1 MIIQLTIDGVRPMLM
16 HNIRMANPL
25 NEYAIAFSRFS
36 SKRKKTEEDLAQMI
50 QIELRGGVYETDE
63 GLLGLPTVNVRR
75 CVYDAATAFRMGTNV
90 KRALIAETVI
100 EPVLVDGGKVRV
112 EDFLRDDDH
121 VDLQMVRIGVN
132 KVLRARP
139 KVPVPWS
146 TTHRFELLTDV
157 IDPHDLDKVL
167 ERAGRLV
174 GLGDY
179 RPTWGTFTT
188 TMECLG

>member
-1 MIIQLTIDGVRPMLM
+1 
-16 HNIRMANPL
+16 
-25 NEYAIAFSRFS
+25 
-36 SKRKKTEEDLAQMI
+36 MI